1 MNFLETATLMN
12 EAIQSSVSPTVQAWL
27 TWMNVI
33 FALSIVFA
41 YWKKTARYLILTLL
55 LVASLSVVIY
65 HYTEQVHLL
74 GASHILLWPWL
85 MWYCYK
91 NDFKGAPLQFKG
103 FYNTWLM
110 LLMSTMSI
118 SLVFDVRDVFLV
130 LMGLK

>member
-12 EAIQSSVSPTVQAWL
+12 EAIKSSVSPTVQAWL

-91 NDFKGAPLQFKG
+91 NDFKGSPLQFKG